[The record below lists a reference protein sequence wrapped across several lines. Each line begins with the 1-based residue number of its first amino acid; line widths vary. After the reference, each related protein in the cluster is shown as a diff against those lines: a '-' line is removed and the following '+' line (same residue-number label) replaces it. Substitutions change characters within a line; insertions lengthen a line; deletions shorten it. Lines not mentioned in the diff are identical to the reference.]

1 MATISANV
9 GKDATNS
16 PEDVRTV
23 QQLLNQNIL
32 RLAPLKPC
40 AVSGICDSQTIAL
53 IEQFQRVVLG
63 FTDPDGRVD
72 PGGRTLTALQGITP
86 PTAGE
91 PTIDGVALPAAAA
104 KALREILKAS
114 GLSRATVTSGART
127 AAEQARVMFENCRS
141 KGAEFN
147 LKLYAEP
154 GRKVVQVF
162 IDNEGKSPDTVT
174 GLMLAKINEL
184 GPETVSKH
192 CSTTHFVFDVAPRS
206 VPEAKHAD
214 FEAAIRAHGAVS
226 NLIPPPRDPAFH
238 IEIPKN
244 SPFL

>member
-91 PTIDGVALPAAAA
+91 PTIDGVALLSDAPA
-104 KALREILKAS
+104 KVLREILKAA
-114 GLSRATVTSGART
+114 GLSRATVTSGVRT
-127 AAEQARVMFENCRS
+127 PAEQARVMYENCLS
-141 KGAEFN
+141 KGPEFN
-147 LKLYAEP
+147 LRLYAPP
-154 GRKVVQVF
+154 GQKVVQVF
-162 IDNEGKSPDTVT
+162 IDNRSKPRDPVI

-192 CSTTHFVFDVAPRS
+192 CSTTHFVFDVAPS
-206 VPEAKHAD
+206 SIPEAKRAD

-226 NLIPPPRDPAFH
+226 KLIPPPGDPAFH

-244 SPFL
+244 